1 LTISTGQKYA
11 TCGNRLEPVTFQWII
26 ENDPDYIKSVLTRV
40 RKLKNRNMQQLYMY
54 LREHYQP
61 ESWKKWN
68 ALENIEEQLAEWRQN
83 MADVA
88 KETHAKYACQL
99 DAQAAVMTQNAV
111 KATAESARATAAA
124 AWMTTEAARVTA
136 HATRTRTAGS
146 LNGEATMQPQHKKA
160 KI

>member
-1 LTISTGQKYA
+1 
-11 TCGNRLEPVTFQWII
+11 
-26 ENDPDYIKSVLTRV
+26 
-40 RKLKNRNMQQLYMY
+40 M
-54 LREHYQP
+54 
-61 ESWKKWN
+61 
-68 ALENIEEQLAEWRQN
+68 AE
-83 MADVA
+83 VA

-111 KATAESARATAAA
+111 RATAESARATAAA

>member
-1 LTISTGQKYA
+1 MPTSKPSGCKLYKPLAIQRDLGGPLPGDLRGDLRCWWDRVWWQPGEFAPPSHAVLPVDGWAQQTSVLPWLRICPLTISTGQKYA

-68 ALENIEEQLAEWRQN
+68 ALESIEEQLAE
-83 MADVA
+83 
-88 KETHAKYACQL
+88 
-99 DAQAAVMTQNAV
+99 
-111 KATAESARATAAA
+111 
-124 AWMTTEAARVTA
+124 
-136 HATRTRTAGS
+136 
-146 LNGEATMQPQHKKA
+146 
-160 KI
+160 